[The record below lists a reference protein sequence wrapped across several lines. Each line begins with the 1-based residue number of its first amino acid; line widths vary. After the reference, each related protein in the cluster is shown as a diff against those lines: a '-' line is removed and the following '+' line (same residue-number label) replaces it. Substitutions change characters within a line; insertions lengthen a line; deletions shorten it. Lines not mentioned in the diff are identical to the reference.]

1 MLNPVEYLQCRRE
14 HLIGLLRSA
23 QNAEDVMAYAL
34 KIENI
39 EYEISRAYH

>member
-14 HLIGLLRSA
+14 HLIGLLRASH
-23 QNAEDVMAYAL
+23 NAEDIMEYAL

-39 EYEISRAYH
+39 EYEIARAYH